1 MIGENGRIQPD
12 WSFSI
17 GGVRGPSRF
26 RVRVPDGWWVKTILH
41 DGREIIDTPIEVRG
55 GDEMNDVQ
63 VVVSSRVTT
72 ISGELADEKGAAV
85 SEGTVLVF
93 PDDASKWIEESRW
106 VRTARPDQQGRYQ
119 IKGLPP
125 GEYLAVALNY
135 VEDGSWND
143 PEYLESIRRYAQK
156 LTLSEG
162 DTKSAALKLVTP

>member
-1 MIGENGRIQPD
+1 VSG
-12 WSFSI
+12 FSRT
-17 GGVRGPSRF
+17 V
-26 RVRVPDGWWVKTILH
+26 VRVIEGADMMGRFALLLVAVILYN
-41 DGREIIDTPIEVRG
+41 GREIIDTPIEVRG

-72 ISGELADEKGAAV
+72 FSGELADEKGAAV

-143 PEYLESIRRYAQK
+143 PECLESIRRYAQK